1 MVLVFNL
8 TFYLLYLQAG
18 LLDANGEI
26 AGFQTVQAGG
36 KGKFWSS

>member
-1 MVLVFNL
+1 MTSDGVSLQSYFL
-8 TFYLLYLQAG
+8 PSLQAG

-36 KGKFWSS
+36 KGKF